1 MLPIESLT
9 IHRFR
14 GLRDLDLPKVGR
26 FNVLVGRNNAGKS
39 SVLEAVATY
48 AHPLRPSEWV
58 EVVRRR
64 EWAFSRAGLL
74 EGLRW
79 LFPQPSDTSRD
90 PSEPFR
96 GETKVCGTGRYSV
109 RESVAAYSELEGFF
123 DEDAGRE
130 MQGAILGPLAGS
142 EAGTRRGARL
152 ELDATIEIQEAMPDL
167 FGQRPRRV
175 ESFEIEL
182 WETSRGPI
190 AQNAAGASLPVVT
203 ITPFSHR
210 AQNVVEAFSEALY
223 EDLRPMV
230 LQLVRLFDPEIQDF
244 EVLKRPRS
252 EPSVHVRHSRLGR
265 APLSAFGDGMRRALL
280 MGVSLATARGGV
292 LLIDEIES
300 AIHVEALGET
310 FHWLQETCRHLDVQV
325 FTTTHSLEA
334 VDALLDA
341 KSTAEDLMV
350 YRLEQDAAGIRV
362 KAFAPDRLRVLR
374 EELGQEIRS

>member
-14 GLRDLDLPKVGR
+14 GLRDVDFPKVGR

-48 AHPLRPSEWV
+48 AHPMRPSEWV

-64 EWAFSRAGLL
+64 EWVFSRAGLL

-79 LFPQPSDTSRD
+79 LFPQPSNGSLDSTG
-90 PSEPFR
+90 PFH
-96 GETKVCGTGRYSV
+96 GETKVSGTGRYSV
-109 RESVAAYSELEGFF
+109 RESEATFSELEGFF

-130 MQGAILGPLAGS
+130 MPGGVLDPQSGA

-152 ELDATIEIQEAMPDL
+152 QLRATIEEAAPDL
-167 FGQRPRRV
+167 FGERQKRQ
-175 ESFEIEL
+175 ESFEVEL

-223 EDLRPMV
+223 EDLKPMV
-230 LQLVRLFDPEIQDF
+230 LQLVRLFDPEIEDF

-252 EPSVHVRHSRLGR
+252 EPSVHVRHSRLGK

-300 AIHVEALGET
+300 AIHVEVLGAT
-310 FHWLQETCRHLDVQV
+310 FQWLQETCRSLDVQV

-341 KSTAEDLMV
+341 KSSAEDLMV
-350 YRLEQDAAGIRV
+350 YRLEQDMAGIRV
-362 KAFAPDRLRVLR
+362 KSFAPDRLRVLR